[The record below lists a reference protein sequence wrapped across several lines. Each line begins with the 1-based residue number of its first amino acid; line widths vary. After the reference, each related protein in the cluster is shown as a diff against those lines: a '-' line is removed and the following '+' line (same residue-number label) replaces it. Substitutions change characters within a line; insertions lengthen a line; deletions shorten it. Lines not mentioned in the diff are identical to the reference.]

1 MDPAKAQQA
10 LSTQGALL
18 GQHHQVISA
27 LSDNS
32 ARTSQN
38 IADLTQQLAN
48 LSTQVSALVTA
59 STRQQTTD
67 SHACDPEPF
76 EEDLGKCRGFLLQR
90 RLVFQQCPHYSS
102 DSAKVNYMIGLLRG
116 NALAWGQAM
125 STRNEISDLSYEELE
140 TQLKAVFDRPS
151 YVTNVTDRLMTL
163 RQGARSVAQFT
174 VEFWTLVVEVGWN
187 ESPLMGVFRRG
198 LNRQLQE
205 AVLL

>member
-1 MDPAKAQQA
+1 
-10 LSTQGALL
+10 
-18 GQHHQVISA
+18 
-27 LSDNS
+27 
-32 ARTSQN
+32 
-38 IADLTQQLAN
+38 
-48 LSTQVSALVTA
+48 
-59 STRQQTTD
+59 
-67 SHACDPEPF
+67 
-76 EEDLGKCRGFLLQR
+76 
-90 RLVFQQCPHYSS
+90 
-102 DSAKVNYMIGLLRG
+102 
-116 NALAWGQAM
+116 M

-205 AVLL
+205 AALLWGHPKDLDSLISLATELDTYLYGQHWDPTVITSSLLPSHPPAPPGSTGFHSAELDGYVSSLHDRGRAPSAGSGPTHSFSEAKMTRLQGVPLLRPVR